1 MTHGGLNSIQE
12 AIYHNVPLLG
22 LPFGTDQKL
31 NMLRAVNDGYA
42 RQLLWTELN
51 QEVLEEAVKDILS
64 NNRYV
69 L

>member
-12 AIYHNVPLLG
+12 AIYHSVPLLG

-42 RQLLWTELN
+42 RKLLWTELN
-51 QEVLEEAVKDILS
+51 QKVLEEAILDLID
-64 NNRYV
+64 NGR
-69 L
+69 